1 MVCLTRRYTWSSRKV
16 SLHLDQRLRSAAL
29 KRAIYGLKQASRTWN
44 QQFHGFLT
52 GIGFMQTHTDAG
64 VYVNHQREGDGPII
78 IILYVDDITILGRLL
93 IAIDR
98 LKDQI
103 TKRYEVTD
111 LGNIESY
118 LGIRILRDCSIKRL
132 TIDQSGY
139 VKDILDRFGMAD
151 ANPNH
156 TPLPT
161 GADMHLIKYDG
172 QASQKDIKHYQSLI
186 GSLSPAPGN
195 CSGTAVGPG

>member
-1 MVCLTRRYTWSSRKV
+1 
-16 SLHLDQRLRSAAL
+16 
-29 KRAIYGLKQASRTWN
+29 
-44 QQFHGFLT
+44 
-52 GIGFMQTHTDAG
+52 
-64 VYVNHQREGDGPII
+64 
-78 IILYVDDITILGRLL
+78 LGRSLT
-93 IAIDR
+93 AIDH

-103 TKRYEVTD
+103 TKQYEVTD

-118 LGIRILRDCSIKRL
+118 LGIRILRDRSIKHL

-139 VKDILDRFGMAD
+139 VKDILDCFSMAD

-161 GADMHLIKYDG
+161 GADVHLVKYNG

-186 GSLSPAPGN
+186 DSLLYVQISMCPDL
-195 CSGTAVGPG
+195 SFAV

>member
-16 SLHLDQRLRSAAL
+16 SSHLDQRLRSAAL

-52 GIGFMQTHTDAG
+52 GISFMRMHANAG
-64 VYVNHQREGDGPII
+64 VYVNHQQEGDGPII
-78 IILYVDDITILGRLL
+78 VILYVDDITILGRSL
-93 IAIDR
+93 IVIDC

-103 TKRYEVTD
+103 TKQYEVTD

-118 LGIRILRDCSIKRL
+118 LGIRILRDRSIKRL

-139 VKDILDRFGMAD
+139 VKDILDCFGMAD
-151 ANPNH
+151 TNPNH

-161 GADMHLIKYDG
+161 GADVHLVKYNG

-186 GSLSPAPGN
+186 DSLLYVQISMCPDLSFA
-195 CSGTAVGPG
+195 